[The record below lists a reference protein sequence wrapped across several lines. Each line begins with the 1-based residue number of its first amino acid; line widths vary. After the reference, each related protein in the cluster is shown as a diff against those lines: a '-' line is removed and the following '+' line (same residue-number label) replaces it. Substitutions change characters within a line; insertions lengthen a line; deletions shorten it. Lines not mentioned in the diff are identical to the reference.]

1 MRGVDERDE
10 RGGAVHAEARLLV
23 VLSAVVVVVED
34 GADLGA
40 GVRGEAGE
48 AAGEEGE
55 DVAGD
60 GVVEGGDRARE
71 DVGHD
76 VGRGRRRGG
85 PRDDLVEELG
95 DDDREVVRCVLDSG
109 VTEVACVRRA
119 A

>member
-1 MRGVDERDE
+1 M
-10 RGGAVHAEARLLV
+10 
-23 VLSAVVVVVED
+23 
-34 GADLGA
+34 
-40 GVRGEAGE
+40 RGEAGE

-95 DDDREVVRCVLDSG
+95 DDDGEVVRCVLDGG